1 LNAIQTIQTH
11 CKAKQSKANQTNQFA
26 KQSNMADV
34 VTGLSGLAYALYK
47 TAGDETFKVVR
58 VLNVPDEETNVNPDT
73 PLHLCDPSKLITQHR
88 LGNHELPHRT
98 IDPAM
103 YESSE
108 IEWYGTGI
116 LPPPMYMCFIL
127 ERKCYLCGDI
137 QDSSD
142 DIHGEFTENFR
153 EGYRFC
159 IACAPYFRMALY
171 KPLAPIWRIR
181 LESERADRRRT
192 PLWVH
197 RTRRDEFGKSD
208 RTNSGRP
215 FRYTRWFVSSW
226 IPLKSVNKHDPSVEP
241 FEEDLVYVEEWME
254 RNVESGATNN
264 VESGATNNVESGA
277 EPMSKCV
284 SVMDLFFANRGSLTE
299 PNYDPNTDD
308 PLNQIRHLTLDEKRA
323 IMQRES
329 APFE

>member
-1 LNAIQTIQTH
+1 MQSNSSAIQGMSHAICPIPGEPEGT
-11 CKAKQSKANQTNQFA
+11 
-26 KQSNMADV
+26 
-34 VTGLSGLAYALYK
+34 YA
-47 TAGDETFKVVR
+47 VVR
-58 VLNVPDEETNVNPDT
+58 VLNVPDEDGTINVNPDT
-73 PLHLCDPSKLITQHR
+73 PLHLCDPAKLITQHR

-116 LPPPMYMCFIL
+116 LPPPMYMCFII

-142 DIHGEFTENFR
+142 DIHGECTENFK
-153 EGYRFC
+153 EGYRYC
-159 IACAPYFRMALY
+159 DDCAPYFRQALY
-171 KPLAPIWRIR
+171 NRLAPIWRFR
-181 LESERADRRRT
+181 LESERADQRRI

-226 IPLKSVNKHDPSVEP
+226 ITIKSVNKHDPSVEP
-241 FEEDLVYVEEWME
+241 FEEDLVCVEEWI
-254 RNVESGATNN
+254 SGATNN
-264 VESGATNNVESGA
+264 VVSGATNSGSA
-277 EPMSKCV
+277 EPMSKYV

-299 PNYDPNTDD
+299 PNYDPNADD

-323 IMQRES
+323 IMQRELT
-329 APFE
+329 PFE

>member
-11 CKAKQSKANQTNQFA
+11 CKAKQSKAKQSKANQTNQFA

-47 TAGDETFKVVR
+47 MAGDETFKVVR
-58 VLNVPDEETNVNPDT
+58 VLNVPDEDGTINVNPDT

-103 YESSE
+103 YEPSE

-116 LPPPMYMCFIL
+116 LPPPLYMCFIIS
-127 ERKCYLCGDI
+127 RKCYLCGDM
-137 QDSSD
+137 QDSDD
-142 DIHGEFTENFR
+142 DIHGECSENFR

-159 IACAPYFRMALY
+159 TACAPYFRQALY
-171 KPLAPIWRIR
+171 NRLAPIWRFR
-181 LESERADRRRT
+181 LESERADQLRI

-197 RTRRDEFGKSD
+197 RTRRDESGKSD

-226 IPLKSVNKHDPSVEP
+226 ITRKSINRYDPNVEP
-241 FEEDLVYVEEWME
+241 FEEDLICVEEWI
-254 RNVESGATNN
+254 SGATN
-264 VESGATNNVESGA
+264 SGSAEPMSRA
-277 EPMSKCV
+277 EPMSKYV
-284 SVMDLFFANRGSLTE
+284 SVMDLFFANRGSLAD

>member
-1 LNAIQTIQTH
+1 MQSKQSKRI
-11 CKAKQSKANQTNQFA
+11 AKQSKA
-26 KQSNMADV
+26 KQIKPINCKANMAD

-47 TAGDETFKVVR
+47 MAGDETFKVVR
-58 VLNVPDEETNVNPDT
+58 VLNVPDEDGTINVNPDT

-103 YESSE
+103 YEPSE

-116 LPPPMYMCFIL
+116 LPPPLYMCFIIS
-127 ERKCYLCGDI
+127 RKCYLCGDM
-137 QDSSD
+137 QTSD
-142 DIHGEFTENFR
+142 DIHGECSENFR
-153 EGYRFC
+153 EGYRYC
-159 IACAPYFRMALY
+159 DDCAPYFRQALY
-171 KPLAPIWRIR
+171 NRLAPIWRFR
-181 LESERADRRRT
+181 LESERADQLRI

-197 RTRRDEFGKSD
+197 RTRRDESGKSD

-226 IPLKSVNKHDPSVEP
+226 ITRKSINRYDPNVEP
-241 FEEDLVYVEEWME
+241 FEEDLICVEEWI
-254 RNVESGATNN
+254 SGATN
-264 VESGATNNVESGA
+264 SGSA
-277 EPMSKCV
+277 EPMSKYV
-284 SVMDLFFANRGSLTE
+284 SVMDLFFANRGSLAD

>member
-1 LNAIQTIQTH
+1 
-11 CKAKQSKANQTNQFA
+11 
-26 KQSNMADV
+26 MADV
-34 VTGLSGLAYALYK
+34 NGLSGLSELPGLAGLSGLAYALCK
-47 TAGDETFKVVR
+47 VSSDEMYT
-58 VLNVPDEETNVNPDT
+58 PDEETNVNPDT

-171 KPLAPIWRIR
+171 KPLAPIWRFR

-264 VESGATNNVESGA
+264 VESGA